1 MWSVA
6 KKAKLY
12 NTRELTNHLRTFAAD
27 IEDTFINDE
36 GEAVLVTKAEMLA
49 KRVWQ
54 AALGWVE
61 EIVEETD
68 VPGKTKTKKVYHKPA
83 AWAQQFIWE
92 RFEGKAPAALPDDQQ
107 GLSAADKVDE
117 LAKARVNQL
126 TEDMTDG
133 DSERDRVSDSDKPD

>member
-1 MWSVA
+1 VA

-54 AALGWVE
+54 AALGRQDQDQEGLPQACRMGSAVHLGA
-61 EIVEETD
+61 VRGQG
-68 VPGKTKTKKVYHKPA
+68 PGRTA
-83 AWAQQFIWE
+83 
-92 RFEGKAPAALPDDQQ
+92 G
-107 GLSAADKVDE
+107 
-117 LAKARVNQL
+117 
-126 TEDMTDG
+126 
-133 DSERDRVSDSDKPD
+133 